1 MSSYNSRCRP
11 RSEDE
16 NRFVYG
22 RYRHPTQNRHPM
34 HQPHSPHSTHS
45 FGHHSHH
52 GHAHSHASHGAHSS
66 HTHLHQDEEGIYES
80 ADHHDRSMVDP
91 RVNARE
97 TPDSERYAVLHSAF
111 IHSHHSPIHTQTH
124 TYSIR
129 VVSLKYTK
137 FPHSLRI

>member
-1 MSSYNSRCRP
+1 MLMLYFPEIVTFLQFPIFSSNQHLAQQQKTATIMSSYNSRCRP

-22 RYRHPTQNRHPM
+22 RYRHPPQNRNPM

-52 GHAHSHASHGAHSS
+52 SHTHGHAHSSHHSS
-66 HTHLHQDEEGIYES
+66 RTHLHQNEDEGIYES

-91 RVNARE
+91 RINRE
-97 TPDSERYAVLHSAF
+97 TPDSER
-111 IHSHHSPIHTQTH
+111 
-124 TYSIR
+124 
-129 VVSLKYTK
+129 
-137 FPHSLRI
+137 